1 MKYRVSSHNK
11 QDCRYH
17 IVWITKYRRECLSK
31 WIQDRL
37 RVVLGEICGK
47 MYINVLKLW
56 MEEDHVHI
64 YISIP
69 VSQYIPHVVKKLKG
83 ISSKVIREEFKN
95 ELSEYFWNPVLR
107 AVGYFVCTVW
117 EINDKII
124 KQYIEEQWKEDIL
137 QDGFDV

>member
-1 MKYRVSSHNK
+1 
-11 QDCRYH
+11 
-17 IVWITKYRRECLSK
+17 
-31 WIQDRL
+31 
-37 RVVLGEICGK
+37 
-47 MYINVLKLW
+47 

-107 AVGYFVCTVW
+107 AVGYFVCTV
-117 EINDKII
+117 
-124 KQYIEEQWKEDIL
+124 
-137 QDGFDV
+137 